1 MRAMVFDHYGGPE
14 VMNLRDVPIPEPQ
27 DGELLIRVGYAGVNP
42 SVLESTFWP
51 ERTPASI
58 RLWHGCRSWSQLIPK
73 S

>member
-1 MRAMVFDHYGGPE
+1 MVFDHYGGSE

-42 SVLESTFWP
+42 SDSKARSGQSARPLPFVTGMDAAVWP
-51 ERTPASI
+51 
-58 RLWHGCRSWSQLIPK
+58 QLMPK

>member
-1 MRAMVFDHYGGPE
+1 VRAMVFDHYGGSE

-42 SVLESTFWP
+42 SDSKARFGQSARPLPFVTGMDAAVWP
-51 ERTPASI
+51 
-58 RLWHGCRSWSQLIPK
+58 QLMPK